1 MCGAYDVVRF
11 LLHWI
16 IYALCICFFFP
27 GIGLKITSM
36 IMHEGWCQAHY
47 IVGDSHT
54 SRTITRVTGGH
65 IRMQHQNKSLTAQ
78 QANNVVKVATRVLS
92 HAMEDGISNTRWW
105 NPGLRRLG
113 QGYCLPT
120 NPKCGTCMVRRVCR
134 QMARVQVRDAL
145 CPPHVLHFSYDLLW
159 FELGGSCS
167 CVFVCPLGHVH
178 GRGRQYPQRE

>member
-1 MCGAYDVVRF
+1 MDYKHCNDVYF
-11 LLHWI
+11 L
-16 IYALCICFFFP
+16 A

-54 SRTITRVTGGH
+54 SRTITRLTGGH
-65 IRMQHQNKSLTAQ
+65 IGIRDQKKSLTAQ

-92 HAMEDGISNTRWW
+92 HALEDGKSNTRWW

-120 NPKCGTCMVRRVCR
+120 NPKCGTCMVKRVCR
-134 QMARVQVRDAL
+134 QMARAQVSDAL
-145 CPPHVLHFSYDLLW
+145 CSPHVLLFSNDLLG
-159 FELGGSCS
+159 FELGVRVR
-167 CVFVCPLGHVH
+167 VFVCVP
-178 GRGRQYPQRE
+178 